1 MLIVKFLFLVK
12 IRNIY
17 AQRLP
22 LNSKR
27 DLFSF
32 VPLEMRVRLSHAVI
46 TFLVKDEINEHQC
59 DLTVR
64 RMKTTMLF
72 AVSAITS
79 LQLFPAS
86 FWGHSRVILD
96 LGASLKMKSVKTGK
110 RVLALLS

>member
-12 IRNIY
+12 IHNIY
-17 AQRLP
+17 GQKLP

-46 TFLVKDEINEHQC
+46 TFLVKDEINEH
-59 DLTVR
+59 

-72 AVSAITS
+72 VVSAITS

-86 FWGHSRVILD
+86 FWGQSRVILD

>member
-12 IRNIY
+12 IHNIY

-46 TFLVKDEINEHQC
+46 TILVKDEINEHHC
-59 DLTVR
+59 V
-64 RMKTTMLF
+64 
-72 AVSAITS
+72 
-79 LQLFPAS
+79 
-86 FWGHSRVILD
+86 
-96 LGASLKMKSVKTGK
+96 
-110 RVLALLS
+110 